1 VIRSLRL
8 ATIPRICDTIHR
20 EFVFAPMC
28 KSDQASAAVTQSK
41 PFIVAR
47 SKHIVPKERRIERLE
62 SGYTVREFSD
72 NSEGQ
77 YWFVITALEVAS

>member
-1 VIRSLRL
+1 
-8 ATIPRICDTIHR
+8 
-20 EFVFAPMC
+20 M
-28 KSDQASAAVTQSK
+28 TQSR

-72 NSEGQ
+72 YSEGQ
-77 YWFVITALEVAS
+77 YWFVITAFEVAS